1 MERTKTKALKLRGN
15 RATTGGDDMSVTECN
30 PQAVTGT
37 GCDKCGSKVL
47 VRNYVSARCPV
58 CGKYF
63 FAPDAPE
70 RSEAEPAV
78 PASGAALSLWNE
90 HKLGL
95 MVKRDGWRWM
105 EVLAPPKWFI
115 QEIA

>member
-1 MERTKTKALKLRGN
+1 MTERSP
-15 RATTGGDDMSVTECN
+15 RAG
-30 PQAVTGT
+30 AVSR
-37 GCDKCGSKVL
+37 CDKCGSKVL
-47 VRNYVSARCPV
+47 IKNYVAVHCPI

-63 FAPDAPE
+63 FAQQTPEPSAVEPAAPE
-70 RSEAEPAV
+70 LSN
-78 PASGAALSLWNE
+78 AALSLWNE

-105 EVLAPPKWFI
+105 EVLAPPQWFI

>member
-1 MERTKTKALKLRGN
+1 MLERSPHA
-15 RATTGGDDMSVTECN
+15 
-30 PQAVTGT
+30 GT
-37 GCDKCGSKVL
+37 GICCDKCGSKIL
-47 VRNYVSARCPV
+47 IRNYVAARCPI

-63 FAPDAPE
+63 FAPDVPEGPEAAPT
-70 RSEAEPAV
+70 
-78 PASGAALSLWNE
+78 ASALSDAALSLWNE

-105 EVLAPPKWFI
+105 EVLTPPKWFI

>member
-1 MERTKTKALKLRGN
+1 
-15 RATTGGDDMSVTECN
+15 MSTS
-30 PQAVTGT
+30 PYAGT
-37 GCDKCGSKVL
+37 GISCDKCGSKVL
-47 VRNYVSARCPV
+47 IKNYIAVRCPI

-63 FAPDAPE
+63 FAPENPE
-70 RSEAEPAV
+70 RSAAEPAA
-78 PASGAALSLWNE
+78 PASSDAAQSLWNE

-105 EVLAPPKWFI
+105 EVLTPPRWFI

>member
-1 MERTKTKALKLRGN
+1 MSTSPHAKTGI
-15 RATTGGDDMSVTECN
+15 
-30 PQAVTGT
+30 

-47 VRNYVSARCPV
+47 VRNYVAARCPI

-63 FAPDAPE
+63 FAPEAPG
-70 RSEAEPAV
+70 RREAEPSALT
-78 PASGAALSLWNE
+78 SDAALSLWNE

-105 EVLAPPKWFI
+105 EVITTPQWFI

>member
-1 MERTKTKALKLRGN
+1 MSTTERSPHAG
-15 RATTGGDDMSVTECN
+15 AGV
-30 PQAVTGT
+30 
-37 GCDKCGSKVL
+37 GCDKCGSRVL
-47 VRNYVSARCPV
+47 IRNYVTARCPI

-63 FAPDAPE
+63 FAPQAPE
-70 RSEAEPAV
+70 QSAADPAA
-78 PASGAALSLWNE
+78 PALSDAAQSLWNE

-105 EVLAPPKWFI
+105 EVLAPPQWFI